1 MLNLTIPIPN
11 LPGKQ
16 DIEIEMKMNGH
27 RQKLRYRVEVID
39 WTECLVTEGN
49 DRVDCI
55 RDLIN
60 EYDQDWMIYHI
71 GAPGEDYVPLTF
83 IHKEDWAAQHRW
95 LWGEMTV

>member
-55 RDLIN
+55 RDLIHQ
-60 EYDQDWMIYHI
+60 YDQDWMIYHI